1 MLADMNRR
9 SFVLILFVSLLAVPA
24 ALSARKLTEAK
35 PDALLVWAR
44 LQENLQTASTP
55 PFLMRADLEVSGR
68 GGGKAKGGYVL
79 AWASFSQWREEIKFK
94 GYDRVRVGTTN
105 GYWQSSNLDY
115 RPEFV
120 NQVEELLDIRRV
132 TQISIG
138 ETLSTIRVRKEH
150 GITEACTEA
159 QVPDEQKQT
168 LCFNVANGTLLSVEN
183 PILGVSR
190 IDYSGFN
197 SVDGKLVP
205 YEIRAS
211 QGGQTIAEVKI
222 TEIEKLPQNI
232 SAAFT
237 APPHAEFWETCD
249 HMRGAKV
256 LVQPKP
262 LYPSGARGAGVAIF
276 YAVIE
281 PDGRLSHVKPVEI
294 SGPLFVEPAL
304 SAFKNWRFRPATCGG
319 KPIRVPTTIVT
330 NYVR

>member
-1 MLADMNRR
+1 MKYKNVI
-9 SFVLILFVSLLAVPA
+9 FVLFICLLAVPA
-24 ALSARKLTEAK
+24 ALSARKANEPK
-35 PDALLVWAR
+35 PDALLVSAR
-44 LQENLQTASTP
+44 LQENLRTATTP
-55 PFLMRADLEVSGR
+55 SFLMRADLEVSGLR
-68 GGGKAKGGYVL
+68 GGKAKGGYVL

-132 TQISIG
+132 TQISPD
-138 ETLSTIRVRKEH
+138 ETLIKIRARKEH
-150 GITEACTEA
+150 GIAEDCTEA
-159 QVPDEQKQT
+159 QIPDEQKQT

-183 PILGVSR
+183 PILGISR

-205 YEIRAS
+205 CEIRAS
-211 QGGQTIAEVKI
+211 QSGQTIAEVKI
-222 TEIEKLPQNI
+222 TEIGKLPQNV

-237 APPHAEFWETCD
+237 VPANAEFWETCD
-249 HMRGAKV
+249 DMRGAKV
-256 LVQPKP
+256 LAQPKP

-281 PDGRLSHVKPVEI
+281 ADGRLSHVKPVEI